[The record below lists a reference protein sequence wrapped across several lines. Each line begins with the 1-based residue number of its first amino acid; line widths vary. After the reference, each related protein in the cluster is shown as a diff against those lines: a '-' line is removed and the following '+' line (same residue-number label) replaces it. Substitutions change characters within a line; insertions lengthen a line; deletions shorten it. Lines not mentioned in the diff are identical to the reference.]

1 MRKNFTTK
9 IITMLFIFSLANIS
23 NISYVYAGLFDN
35 KIKVKKCY
43 RANFKFK
50 SGERVFKNY
59 KHSQNHEM
67 FQEVDLTAEID
78 LKKEIVIIESIFANK
93 VTISRHAMLSATDNF
108 VSTVPDY
115 ENGTWVFDLRK
126 ETISGRGSPNVVR
139 WIGDGVYKCDFN

>member
-1 MRKNFTTK
+1 
-9 IITMLFIFSLANIS
+9 MLFIFSLANIS

-43 RANFKFK
+43 RANAKYK
-50 SGERVFKNY
+50 NGKRIFKNY
-59 KHSQNHEM
+59 KHSKNHEM

-108 VSTVPDY
+108 VSTVPDN

-126 ETISGRGSPNVVR
+126 ETISGRGGRKAVR
-139 WIGDGVYKCDFN
+139 WLGDGVYKCDFN